1 MPAYIYFHTILHI
14 RTFFTSLFSFLCYNL
29 SKQHPSGSGEIPN
42 RRWWSANF

>member
-1 MPAYIYFHTILHI
+1 
-14 RTFFTSLFSFLCYNL
+14 L